1 MPFEIRHDP
10 SAWQTFSAA
19 EKIGQGQRAEA
30 DRARA
35 DQLVEQKAQMEFRY
49 SALDQEAELAL
60 ARMDSADRIQ
70 GNQLEAMMTRQTADL
85 EWRATQQK
93 LQNQQRMDI
102 QGASDVQ
109 GMLDAVAR
117 TIKPSP
123 GWEYSATDQA
133 ERANLVKKMGTV
145 AGDNTLTD
153 SQKKAAILQYQDK
166 LAGMKM
172 QRVLSQYKPNQGVGD
187 VWIDEVTGLPLTRSP
202 DGTPSGLPGGYKG
215 TKDAV
220 ASAQTL
226 EREKIGAVS
235 AKATEAR
242 AEMEKKQAAM
252 TRKAQRTQFAKDRK
266 EAIAALDRTTPKSA
280 MNKRVWPAA
289 QIAEQMKANKA
300 RDAAIREELVD
311 TPRPVSVEGIEA
323 IVGDR
328 ASAQYLYDVM
338 FVKGWRNDINVQ
350 QLLRSLT
357 NGQLAAIGEMH
368 RQYGGQGVSNP
379 SRLTGAGPAQGT
391 GGRTF
396 TVPKPPSM
404 NTNAQALLDGE

>member
-93 LQNQQRMDI
+93 LQNQQRIDI

-166 LAGMKM
+166 LARMKM
-172 QRVLSQYKPNQGVGD
+172 QKVPQPDYKAEMAKRTSV
-187 VWIDEVTGLPLTRSP
+187 SP
-202 DGTPSGLPGGYKG
+202 DGATISIVQPDGQIDLKPNPAYK
-215 TKDAV
+215 
-220 ASAQTL
+220 
-226 EREKIGAVS
+226 EK
-235 AKATEAR
+235 AKAEAAKA
-242 AEMEKKQAAM
+242 AEEKAEE
-252 TRKAQRTQFAKDRK
+252 KAQAVTRQREEKERKGAQEKRRKYLEGLWVQAKDDVIARLSSETRPESEMTYDMVMRRYRELLAERDSVGVSVPTAPPPHPGVYGPPSPPQATPQGGGPQASPQASPVAGGGGGSAKDRLR
-266 EAIAALDRTTPKSA
+266 AA
-280 MNKRVWPAA
+280 MNIGKR
-289 QIAEQMKANKA
+289 
-300 RDAAIREELVD
+300 
-311 TPRPVSVEGIEA
+311 
-323 IVGDR
+323 
-328 ASAQYLYDVM
+328 
-338 FVKGWRNDINVQ
+338 
-350 QLLRSLT
+350 
-357 NGQLAAIGEMH
+357 
-368 RQYGGQGVSNP
+368 
-379 SRLTGAGPAQGT
+379 
-391 GGRTF
+391 
-396 TVPKPPSM
+396 
-404 NTNAQALLDGE
+404 

>member
-166 LAGMKM
+166 LARMKM
-172 QRVLSQYKPNQGVGD
+172 QKVPQPDYKAEMAKRTSV
-187 VWIDEVTGLPLTRSP
+187 SP
-202 DGTPSGLPGGYKG
+202 DGATISIVQPDGQIDLKPNPAYK
-215 TKDAV
+215 
-220 ASAQTL
+220 
-226 EREKIGAVS
+226 EKAKAEAAKAAEVKAE

-242 AEMEKKQAAM
+242 AEAEAKE
-252 TRKAQRTQFAKDRK
+252 RKANAKAAVVWRRKLWAEAKSQIDAENDARTDGGKLKRGTPAMEAAVKARYAKLVREY
-266 EAIAALDRTTPKSA
+266 EAVDEEEEAGLLDRNNIDLSGQPGGVPSGSSSRYDPLLVPYSGAKPVT
-280 MNKRVWPAA
+280 VDD
-289 QIAEQMKANKA
+289 IAGGA
-300 RDAAIREELVD
+300 
-311 TPRPVSVEGIEA
+311 
-323 IVGDR
+323 
-328 ASAQYLYDVM
+328 
-338 FVKGWRNDINVQ
+338 GWR
-350 QLLRSLT
+350 
-357 NGQLAAIGEMH
+357 
-368 RQYGGQGVSNP
+368 
-379 SRLTGAGPAQGT
+379 PA
-391 GGRTF
+391 
-396 TVPKPPSM
+396 KPPPA
-404 NTNAQALLDGE
+404 NARVRTVLRGAI